1 MFTIADIRDI
11 AIQIER
17 NGEKVYE
24 QAGHETAD
32 PELAATFR
40 WLAGEERRHARFF
53 AAMTA
58 EAPLSPEQSE
68 LETMGRALLQEMV
81 REKTFSLDREDLKA
95 ATDLAEVVRQ
105 AKVFEEDTILFY
117 EFLYD
122 IVDDE
127 ATRRQLAVIIAEEH
141 RHVELLAGMM
151 DDLQGEGSAGGDR

>member
-24 QAGHETAD
+24 EAGHEATD

-53 AAMTA
+53 ATMTT

-81 REKTFSLDREDLKA
+81 REKTFSLAVEELKA

-117 EFLYD
+117 EFLSE

-127 ATRRQLAVIIAEEH
+127 ATRQHLAVIIAEEH

-151 DDLQGEGSAGGDR
+151 GDLLGEGLTGGGR